1 MRHFFFNCLFLLSI
15 IFPYNSFAD
24 AKNLNWSGCGISKKA
39 YMTDLAKAYETKK
52 GVSINLQGGGA
63 TKGIRQVA
71 DNTTDIGGACRYYLP
86 GNKVEES
93 VAFEPVAWDA
103 LVVIVNKNNPVE
115 DISFQ
120 QVHDLYSGKITN
132 WKQLGGKDAP
142 IKLFTRQG
150 KISGVGYTIRKL
162 IFANPEKTFARSTE
176 FKSSGPLEKAILEDE
191 LAIGIT
197 GISSARL
204 RDLKILTLDGK
215 APDYLS
221 IRRGNYSL
229 YRPLFL
235 TYNPL
240 SKDVDTIKDF
250 INFAHSSIGRKIMK
264 KNGVVPY
271 LEALVLVMK
280 QVQQDQLAQK
290 TSANDYTS
298 N

>member
-1 MRHFFFNCLFLLSI
+1 MN
-15 IFPYNSFAD
+15 
-24 AKNLNWSGCGISKKA
+24 
-39 YMTDLAKAYETKK
+39 DLAKAYEKVK
-52 GVSINLQGGGA
+52 GVSINIQGGGA

-71 DNTTDIGGACRYYLP
+71 DNTTDIGGACRYFLP
-86 GNKVEES
+86 GNKLEES

-103 LVVIVNKNNPVE
+103 LVVIVNKNNPVN

-120 QVHDLYSGKITN
+120 QVHDLYSGRITN
-132 WKQLGGKDAP
+132 WKQLGGNDAP
-142 IKLFTRQG
+142 IKLFTREG

-162 IFANPEKTFARSTE
+162 IFANPEKEFKASKE

-191 LAIGIT
+191 QAIGIT

-204 RDLKILTLDGK
+204 RDLKILTLNGK
-215 APDYLS
+215 KADYLS

-264 KNGVVPY
+264 ENGVVPY

-298 N
+298 H

>member
-1 MRHFFFNCLFLLSI
+1 MRQF
-15 IFPYNSFAD
+15 IFYILTILPLTIPLNSLATN
-24 AKNLNWSGCGISKKA
+24 NLNWSGCGISKKA
-39 YMTDLAKAYETKK
+39 YMIDLAKAFEEIK

-63 TKGIRQVA
+63 TKGIRQVV
-71 DNTTDIGGACRYYLP
+71 DNTTDIGGACRFSLP
-86 GNKVEES
+86 GNEVEES

-103 LVVIVNKNNPVE
+103 LVVIVNKNNPVQ
-115 DISFQ
+115 DITLQ

-142 IKLFTRQG
+142 VRLFTRAG

-162 IFANPEKTFARSTE
+162 IFANPEKIFSTTKE

-191 LAIGIT
+191 NSIGIS

-215 APDYLS
+215 KPDYLS
-221 IRRGNYSL
+221 IRRGKYSL

-235 TYNPL
+235 TYNPR
-240 SKDVDTIKDF
+240 SKNMDAIQDF

-280 QVQQDQLAQK
+280 QVQQDQMAQK
-290 TSANDYTS
+290 ISSNDYTS
-298 N
+298 H

>member
-1 MRHFFFNCLFLLSI
+1 
-15 IFPYNSFAD
+15 
-24 AKNLNWSGCGISKKA
+24 
-39 YMTDLAKAYETKK
+39 MTDLAKAYELKK
-52 GVSINLQGGGA
+52 GISINLQGGGA

-71 DNTTDIGGACRYYLP
+71 DTTTDIGGACRYYLP
-86 GNKVEES
+86 GNQLEES

-103 LVVIVNKNNPVE
+103 LVVIVNKNNPVQ

-120 QVHDLYSGKITN
+120 QVHDLYSGRITN
-132 WKQLGGKDAP
+132 WKQLGGNDAP

-162 IFANPEKTFARSTE
+162 IFANPDKKFTSTKE

-191 LAIGIT
+191 HAIAIT

-215 APDYLS
+215 KADYLS
-221 IRRGNYSL
+221 IRRGKYSL

-235 TYNPL
+235 TYNPQGENV
-240 SKDVDTIKDF
+240 KTIKDF
-250 INFAHSSIGRKIMK
+250 INFAHSSTGRKIMK

-298 N
+298 TKSSFLK

>member
-1 MRHFFFNCLFLLSI
+1 
-15 IFPYNSFAD
+15 
-24 AKNLNWSGCGISKKA
+24 
-39 YMTDLAKAYETKK
+39 MTDLAKAYEIKK
-52 GVSINLQGGGA
+52 GVSIDVQGGGA

-71 DNTTDIGGACRYYLP
+71 DNTTDIGGACRYLLP
-86 GNKVEES
+86 GNQVEES

-103 LVVIVNKNNPVE
+103 LVVIVNKNNPVN

-120 QVHDLYSGKITN
+120 QIHDLYSGKITN
-132 WKQLGGKDAP
+132 WKQLGGNDAP
-142 IKLFTRQG
+142 VKLFTRKG

-162 IFANPEKTFARSTE
+162 IFANPDKTFPNSTE
-176 FKSSGPLEKAILEDE
+176 FKSSGPLEKAVLEDE

-204 RDLKILTLDGK
+204 RDLKILTLEGK
-215 APDYLS
+215 TPDYLS

-235 TYNPL
+235 TYNPN
-240 SKDVDTIKDF
+240 SKNIDTIKDF

-290 TSANDYTS
+290 TSAKDYTS
-298 N
+298 R

>member
-1 MRHFFFNCLFLLSI
+1 
-15 IFPYNSFAD
+15 
-24 AKNLNWSGCGISKKA
+24 
-39 YMTDLAKAYETKK
+39 MTDLAKAYELKK
-52 GVSINLQGGGA
+52 GISINLQGGGA

-71 DNTTDIGGACRYYLP
+71 DHTSDIGGACRFFLP
-86 GNKVEES
+86 GNQLEES

-103 LVVIVNKNNPVE
+103 LVIIVNKNNPVQ

-132 WKQLGGKDAP
+132 WKQLGGNDAP
-142 IKLFTRQG
+142 VRLFTRQG

-162 IFANPEKTFARSTE
+162 IFANPDKVFTSSKE

-191 LAIGIT
+191 HAIAIT

-215 APDYLS
+215 KADYLS
-221 IRRGNYSL
+221 IRRGKYSL

-235 TYNPL
+235 TYNPQ
-240 SKDVDTIKDF
+240 SKNVETIKDF
-250 INFAHSSIGRKIMK
+250 INFAHSSTGRKIMK

-290 TSANDYTS
+290 TSDNDYTS
-298 N
+298 H